1 MQVGIKMN
9 SKVKIKNLDFSYKEQ
24 GSQLKNINLE
34 IESGKCMVLIGKS
47 GCGKSSLTR
56 TINGLIPNFYHGTI
70 NGKVFLDG
78 IDIRRLKS
86 WELGKYTGN
95 VFQDPRSQFFANEV
109 GGEIAFGCE
118 NAGLSHEEIN
128 YRVHKSAKDMEI
140 ENILETSIYTLS
152 YGMRQKVAIAA
163 AKAMEPDVY
172 IFDEPSANLDVAS
185 TRLFAQILKGLKES
199 GKSIII
205 AEHRLYY
212 LNGIADQYVLM
223 KQGKIER
230 YFTQQEIDALSELDL
245 NQIGLR
251 TPELEALKRNKV
263 ANIVKKEHSLKVS
276 NITKTIQNKTI
287 LHNINFSFYA
297 QEIIALIGNNGAGK
311 STFGKILAGVAKE
324 TSGNVMLR
332 EKILKAKKR
341 RGYIWYIPQD
351 LDSQLFGESLLD
363 ELLTGLKPEES
374 LKKKA
379 EQILVDLDL
388 RELKDRHP
396 STLSGGQKQR
406 LALGVAMMYD
416 AEIII
421 LDEPT
426 SGLDGSNMLRVGAIL
441 RKMNEQGTKFIII
454 SHDVEF
460 IMNTCDRV
468 IKMEQGQITEDYFI
482 RSSVEL
488 LHSMEVV

>member
-1 MQVGIKMN
+1 MN
-9 SKVKIKNLDFSYKEQ
+9 SKVKIKNLSFSYEEHD
-24 GSQLKNINLE
+24 SQLKNIDID
-34 IESGKCMVLIGKS
+34 IESGNCIVLIGKS

-56 TINGLIPNFYHGTI
+56 TINGLIPNFYKGTI
-70 NGKVFLDG
+70 NGQVFLDG
-78 IDIRRLKS
+78 IDICQLKS
-86 WELGKYTGN
+86 WELGKRTGN

-118 NAGLSHEEIN
+118 NAGLSHEKIK
-128 YRVHKSAKDMEI
+128 YRVHKSAKDMDI
-140 ENILETSIYTLS
+140 ENILENSIYTLS

-163 AKAMEPDVY
+163 AKAMDPDVY
-172 IFDEPSANLDVAS
+172 IFDEPSANLDVTS
-185 TRLFAQILKGLKES
+185 TRLLAQILKELKKS

-212 LNGIADQYVLM
+212 LKGIADQYVLM
-223 KQGKIER
+223 KQGNIER
-230 YFTQQEIDALSELDL
+230 YFTQQEIDALSKQDL

-251 TPELEALKRNKV
+251 TPELEALKRNMV
-263 ANIVKKEHSLKVS
+263 ANVRKTEHSLKVT

-287 LHNINFSFYA
+287 LHNINFSFCA

-311 STFGKILAGVAKE
+311 STLGKIMAGVVKE
-324 TSGNVMLR
+324 TSGNVILR
-332 EKILKAKKR
+332 EKILKTKKR
-341 RGYIWYIPQD
+341 REHIWYIPQD

-363 ELLTGLKPEES
+363 ELLTGLKPEEA

-379 EQILVDLDL
+379 EEILVELDL
-388 RELKDRHP
+388 QELKDKHP

-426 SGLDGSNMLRVGAIL
+426 SGLDGTNMLRVGAIL
-441 RKMNEQGTKFIII
+441 RRMNEQGTKFIII

-468 IKMEQGQITEDYFI
+468 IKMEQGQIIEDYFI
-482 RSSVEL
+482 QSSMEV